1 MHRRDLLKSGAAA
14 AFATALPAAAV
25 RDHTAPPTNR
35 NFWLSN
41 MRLVVAPVLD
51 ALSKG
56 RLKASMPVEAA
67 PSEEA
72 GRRKVTHLEAFGRTL
87 AGIAPWLDST
97 PAQQDELALHR
108 QLVHATSEAMVSAL
122 DPSSP
127 DCIDFGAASQNVV
140 DAGFL
145 SLAILRA
152 PNLLN
157 KSLDL
162 VTKKR
167 LAQALMTTR
176 QFKPPRS
183 NWLLF
188 AAATE
193 AALHA
198 LGEQWDRA
206 RVDDAFQSHMKWF
219 IGDGTYG
226 DGPHFHADYY
236 NSFVIQPFFVA
247 TLQALSDEDATWKAM
262 RNAVATRA
270 MRYAHIQERMIAAD
284 GSYPVV
290 GRSITYRCGAFHHLA
305 DAALRDALPQDVKPE
320 QVRSALGAVIRKTL
334 GAINT
339 FDEQGWLRIGLCG
352 HQPSLGE
359 TYISTGSLYLCS
371 AVFLPLG
378 LRPEHR
384 FWAGPDTAWTAPKV
398 WRGEDL
404 PADHAIDV

>member
-1 MHRRDLLKSGAAA
+1 MHRRDLLKSGTAA
-14 AFATALPAAAV
+14 AFAAALPAAGARDLAV
-25 RDHTAPPTNR
+25 APTAR
-35 NFWLSN
+35 AFWLSN
-41 MRLVVAPVLD
+41 MRLVAAPVLD

-56 RLKASMPVEAA
+56 RLKATMPVEAV
-67 PSEEA
+67 SGEEA
-72 GRRKVTHLEAFGRTL
+72 SRRKVTHLEALGRTL
-87 AGIAPWLDST
+87 AGIAPWLEST
-97 PAQQDELALHR
+97 PAQQDELTLHR
-108 QLVHATSEAMVSAL
+108 HLAQTTNEAMVSAL
-122 DPSSP
+122 NPSSP

-157 KSLDL
+157 KSLDA

-167 LAQALMTTR
+167 LAQALITTR

-206 RVDDAFQSHMKWF
+206 RVDDAFTSHMQWF
-219 IGDGTYG
+219 VGDGTYG

-247 TLQALSDEDATWKAM
+247 TLQALADEDATWKAM
-262 RNAVATRA
+262 RSAVAARA

-305 DAALRDALPQDVKPE
+305 DAALRDALPQDLKPE
-320 QVRSALGAVIRKTL
+320 QVRSALAAVIRKTL
-334 GAINT
+334 GATNT
-339 FDEQGWLRIGLCG
+339 FDEHGWLRIGLCG

-371 AVFLPLG
+371 AAFLPLG
-378 LRPEHR
+378 LSPEHR
-384 FWAGPDTAWTAPKV
+384 FWARPDIAWTAQKA
-398 WRGEDL
+398 WRGEDM

>member
-1 MHRRDLLKSGAAA
+1 MHRRDLLKSGTVA
-14 AFATALPAAAV
+14 AFAAALPAARARHLSSV
-25 RDHTAPPTNR
+25 PTDR
-35 NFWLSN
+35 SFWLSN
-41 MRLVVAPVLD
+41 MRMVATPVLD

-56 RLKASMPVEAA
+56 RLKATMTVEAA
-67 PSEEA
+67 PGEEA
-72 GRRKVTHLEAFGRTL
+72 NRRKVTHLEAFGRTL
-87 AGIAPWLDST
+87 AGIAPWLDSK
-97 PAQQDELALHR
+97 PAQQDELVLHK
-108 QLVHATSEAMVSAL
+108 QLVQTTSEAMVSAL

-127 DCIDFGAASQNVV
+127 DCLDFGAASQNVV

-152 PNLLN
+152 STLLN
-157 KSLDL
+157 RSLDP

-320 QVRSALGAVIRKTL
+320 QVRCALAAVIAKTL
-334 GAINT
+334 GPKGT
-339 FDEQGWLRIGLCG
+339 FDNNMWLRIGICG

-384 FWAGPDTAWTAPKV
+384 FWAGPDTAWTAQKV
-398 WRGEDL
+398 WRGEDM
-404 PADHAIDV
+404 PADHAVDV

>member
-1 MHRRDLLKSGAAA
+1 MHRRDLLKSGTAA
-14 AFATALPAAAV
+14 AFAAALPVAGA
-25 RDHTAPPTNR
+25 RDLSSAPTNR
-35 NFWLSN
+35 SFWLSN
-41 MRLVVAPVLD
+41 MRTVTAPVLD

-56 RLKASMPVEAA
+56 RLKATMPVEAV
-67 PSEEA
+67 PGEEA
-72 GRRKVTHLEAFGRTL
+72 SRRKVTHLEAFGRTI
-87 AGIAPWLDST
+87 AGIAPWLDSR
-97 PAQQDELALHR
+97 PAQQDELALHK
-108 QLVHATSEAMVSAL
+108 QLVQTTSEAMMSAL

-152 PNLLN
+152 PTLLN
-157 KSLDL
+157 RSLDP

-206 RVDDAFQSHMKWF
+206 RVDDAFTSHMKWF
-219 IGDGTYG
+219 VGDGTYG
-226 DGPHFHADYY
+226 DGPHYHADYY

-247 TLQALSDEDATWKAM
+247 TLQAIGDEDATWKAM

-270 MRYAHIQERMIAAD
+270 MRYAHIQERMIAPD

-305 DAALRDALPQDVKPE
+305 DAALRDALPQDLKPE
-320 QVRSALGAVIRKTL
+320 QVRSALAAVIRKTL
-334 GAINT
+334 GATNT
-339 FDEQGWLRIGLCG
+339 FDEHGWLRIGLCG

-378 LRPEHR
+378 LPPEHR
-384 FWAGPDTAWTAPKV
+384 FWSAPDAAWTAQKI
-398 WRGEDL
+398 WRGEDMSV
-404 PADHAIDV
+404 DHAVDV